1 MQLIFPKDYI
11 DYNTAMHWFEQ
22 IKNFNNRQSRLDEE
36 KIFVLEHNNVYT
48 AGKSISNYP
57 NEIHVQQIH
66 NTPVVYT
73 NRGGLWTWHGVG
85 QVVVYFIY
93 NLHARRLFISD
104 FMDTIESITVKNIV
118 FELEKL
124 IGRQLT
130 QTNLAVYADGNKR
143 GFWVK
148 NINTSEIS
156 KIGFIGLRV
165 SNGFV
170 YHGISINYNND
181 LTFFDYINPC
191 GLGDVKITSIKETA
205 GIENI
210 NKQLD
215 INNFKHHLGNSLFNA
230 LETLHGK
237 NK

>member
-11 DYNTAMHWFEQ
+11 DYNTAMHWFGQ
-22 IKNFNNRQSRLDEE
+22 IKKFNNRQNQLDEE

-48 AGKSISNYP
+48 AGKSINNYP
-57 NEIHVQQIH
+57 NETHIQQIH

-104 FMDTIESITVKNIV
+104 FMHTIESITVKNIV

-124 IGRQLT
+124 IGKPLT
-130 QTNLAVYADGNKR
+130 QTNLAIYADSNKR
-143 GFWVK
+143 GFWMK
-148 NINTSEIS
+148 NTATLNIA

-215 INNFKHHLGNSLFNA
+215 INNFKHHLGKSLFNA

>member
-22 IKNFNNRQSRLDEE
+22 IKNFNNRQNQLDEE

-48 AGKSISNYP
+48 AGKSINNYP
-57 NEIHVQQIH
+57 NETHIQQIH

-93 NLHARRLFISD
+93 NLHARKLFISD
-104 FMDTIESITVKNIV
+104 FMHTIESIAVKNIV

-124 IGRQLT
+124 TGKPLT
-130 QTNLAVYADGNKR
+130 QTNLAIYADDSKR

-156 KIGFIGLRV
+156 KIGFMGLHV

>member
-22 IKNFNNRQSRLDEE
+22 IKNFNNKQNQLDEE
-36 KIFVLEHNNVYT
+36 TIFVLEHNNVYT
-48 AGKSISNYP
+48 AGKSINNYP
-57 NEIHVQQIH
+57 NETHIQQIH

-93 NLHARRLFISD
+93 NLRARRLFISD
-104 FMDTIESITVKNIV
+104 FMNTIENITVKNIV

-124 IGRQLT
+124 TGKPLT
-130 QTNLAVYADGNKR
+130 QTNLAIYADNNKR

-148 NINTSEIS
+148 NTNTSEIS

-165 SNGFV
+165 ANGFV

-205 GIENI
+205 NIENI

-215 INNFKHHLGNSLFNA
+215 INNFKHHLGNSLFDA

>member
-22 IKNFNNRQSRLDEE
+22 IKNFNNKQNWLDEE

-48 AGKSISNYP
+48 AGKSINNYP
-57 NEIHVQQIH
+57 NETHIQQIH

-73 NRGGLWTWHGVG
+73 NRGGLWTWHGIG

-124 IGRQLT
+124 TGKQLT
-130 QTNLAVYADGNKR
+130 QTNLAVYADDNKR

-148 NINTSEIS
+148 NTNTSEIS
-156 KIGFIGLRV
+156 KIGFMGLRA

-191 GLGDVKITSIKETA
+191 GLGDVKITSIEKTA

>member
-22 IKNFNNRQSRLDEE
+22 IKKFNNRQNQLDEE

-48 AGKSISNYP
+48 AGKSINNYP
-57 NEIHVQQIH
+57 NETHIQQIH

-104 FMDTIESITVKNIV
+104 FMHTIESITVKNIV

-124 IGRQLT
+124 IGKPLT
-130 QTNLAVYADGNKR
+130 QTNLAIYADSNKR

-148 NINTSEIS
+148 NVNTSEIS